1 MDQFFFIL
9 SKVGWFLVTP
19 SNLILLALLVGV
31 ALLYWKK
38 TRGFGTKLAAG
49 GALAAVLVVLLPLGD
64 WLVLSLERRFPAYQP
79 CAEGTGKP
87 IAGIILLGGA
97 ISSQQIGGTIRED
110 VGGAVDRIRKTAE
123 LAKDYPDAPVLV
135 SGGQAFPRKGAR
147 SEAVATADFLVE
159 LGVSLKRMR
168 LETVSRTTSEN
179 AKFVAEKEAAEL
191 GAEKGAAQGA
201 EPGAEK
207 GLEHGSEGSW
217 LLVTSAFHMP
227 RSVGSFRKAGVSVIA
242 VPADW
247 QVDDNRPILTINA
260 LDRLGKLDL
269 GVHEY
274 LGLIAYWLTGRTS
287 GPLPGPLEKDAC
299 PPAPPTRLPF
309 MPG

>member
-9 SKVGWFLVTP
+9 SKVGWFFVTP
-19 SNLILLALLVGV
+19 SNLILLALLVGI
-31 ALLYWKK
+31 ALIFWKRMAK
-38 TRGFGTKLAAG
+38 FGKRLAVG
-49 GALAAVLVVLLPLGD
+49 GAVAAVLVVILPLGD

-110 VGGAVDRIRKTAE
+110 VGAAVDRIRQTAK
-123 LAKDYPDAPVLV
+123 LAKDHPDLPVLV

-159 LGVSLKRMR
+159 LGVDLQRMR

-179 AKFVAEKEAAEL
+179 AKFVAE
-191 GAEKGAAQGA
+191 QGV
-201 EPGAEK
+201 K
-207 GLEHGSEGSW
+207 GSW

-227 RSVGSFRKAGVSVIA
+227 RSVGSFRKAGVDVIA
-242 VPADW
+242 VPTDW

-260 LDRLGKLDL
+260 IDRLGKLDL

-274 LGLIAYWLTGRTS
+274 LGLFAYWVTGRTS
-287 GPLPGPLEKDAC
+287 GPLPGPLKKDEC
-299 PPAPPTRLPF
+299 PPAPPEKKPF

>member
-1 MDQFFFIL
+1 VEGFMDFFFIL
-9 SKVGWFLVTP
+9 SKVGWFFVTP
-19 SNLILLALLVGV
+19 SNLIILALMIGI
-31 ALLYWKK
+31 ALLFWKRTAK
-38 TRGFGTKLAAG
+38 FGKRLAAG
-49 GALAAVLVVLLPLGD
+49 SAIAAVLVVLLPLGD

-97 ISSQQIGGTIRED
+97 ISSQEIHGTIRED

-159 LGVSLKRMR
+159 LGVDLQRMR

-179 AKFVAEKEAAEL
+179 AKFVAE
-191 GAEKGAAQGA
+191 QGA
-201 EPGAEK
+201 
-207 GLEHGSEGSW
+207 EGSW

-227 RSVGSFRKAGVSVIA
+227 RSVGSFRKAGVDVIA
-242 VPADW
+242 APTDW
-247 QVDDNRPILTINA
+247 QVDDNRPLLTINA

-274 LGLIAYWLTGRTS
+274 LGLLAYWVTGRTS
-287 GPLPGPLEKDAC
+287 GPLPGPLKKDEC
-299 PPAPPTRLPF
+299 PPAPPEKQPF

>member
-1 MDQFFFIL
+1 MDFFFIL

-19 SNLILLALLVGV
+19 SNLILLALLIGV
-31 ALLYWKK
+31 VLVFWDR
-38 TRGFGTKLAAG
+38 TREWGQKI
-49 GALAAVLVVLLPLGD
+49 AAVGAIAGLLVVLLPLGD
-64 WLVLSLERRFPAYQP
+64 WLVLSLERRFPPYQP

-97 ISSQQIGGTIRED
+97 ISSQEIGGTIRED
-110 VGGAVDRIRKTAE
+110 VGGAVDRIRTTAL
-123 LAKDYPDAPVLV
+123 LAKKYPKAPVLV

-159 LGVSLKRMR
+159 LGLDLQRMR

-179 AKFVAEKEAAEL
+179 AKFVAEQETGED
-191 GAEKGAAQGA
+191 
-201 EPGAEK
+201 EPGA
-207 GLEHGSEGSW
+207 W

-227 RSVGSFRKAGVSVIA
+227 RSVGSFRKAGVDVIA
-242 VPADW
+242 VPTDW
-247 QVDDNRPILTINA
+247 QVDDKRPILTMNA

-274 LGLIAYWLTGRTS
+274 LGLVAYWLTGRTS
-287 GPLPGPLEKDAC
+287 GPLPGPLKKDEC
-299 PPAPPTRLPF
+299 PPAPPEKKPF

>member
-1 MDQFFFIL
+1 MDFFFIL

-19 SNLILLALLVGV
+19 SNLILLALLVGI
-31 ALLYWKK
+31 ALLFWKRTAK
-38 TRGFGTKLAAG
+38 FGKRLAAG
-49 GALAAVLVVLLPLGD
+49 GGIAAVVVVLLPLGD
-64 WLVLSLERRFPAYQP
+64 WLVLSLERRFPDYAP

-97 ISSQQIGGTIRED
+97 ISSQEISQTIRED
-110 VGGAVDRIRKTAE
+110 VGGAVDRIRKTAQ
-123 LAKDYPDAPVLV
+123 LARDYPDKPVLV

-159 LGVSLKRMR
+159 LGVDLQRMR

-179 AKFVAEKEAAEL
+179 AKFVAE
-191 GAEKGAAQGA
+191 QGA
-201 EPGAEK
+201 
-207 GLEHGSEGSW
+207 EGSW

-227 RSVGSFRKAGVSVIA
+227 RSVGSFRKAGVDVIA
-242 VPADW
+242 APTDW

-274 LGLIAYWLTGRTS
+274 LGLLAYWVTGRTS
-287 GPLPGPLEKDAC
+287 GPLPGPLKKDEC
-299 PPAPPTRLPF
+299 PPAPAKKQPF

>member
-1 MDQFFFIL
+1 MDFFFIL
-9 SKVGWFLVTP
+9 SKVGWFFVTP
-19 SNLILLALLVGV
+19 SNLILLALLVGI

-38 TRGFGTKLAAG
+38 TRKFGQRLAAG
-49 GALAAVLVVLLPLGD
+49 GAIAAVLVVLLPLGD

-110 VGGAVDRIRKTAE
+110 VGGSVDRIRKTAQ

-135 SGGQAFPRKGAR
+135 SGGQAFPRKGSR

-179 AKFVAEKEAAEL
+179 AKFVAEQDT
-191 GAEKGAAQGA
+191 GGV
-201 EPGAEK
+201 
-207 GLEHGSEGSW
+207 EGTW

-227 RSVGSFRKAGVSVIA
+227 RSVGSFRKAGVSVVA
-242 VPADW
+242 VPSDW
-247 QVDDNRPILTINA
+247 QVDDNRPILTMNA

-274 LGLIAYWLTGRTS
+274 LGLVAYWLTGRTS

-299 PPAPPTRLPF
+299 PPAPPEKVPF
-309 MPG
+309 QPG